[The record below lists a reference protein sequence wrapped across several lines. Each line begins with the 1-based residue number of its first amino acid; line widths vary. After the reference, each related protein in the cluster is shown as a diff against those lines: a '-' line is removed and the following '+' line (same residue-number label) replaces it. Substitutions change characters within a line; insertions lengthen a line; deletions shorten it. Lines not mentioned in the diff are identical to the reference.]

1 MIMIVV
7 VIIMMLTVVVYG
19 SIMNDVSTINNI
31 NGINGIN
38 SINSINSINNS
49 IIRLSGGYGGGSIT
63 TNNDSDDSENS
74 DDTTLII
81 TGSPSSLIDGI
92 YMKKDLING
101 RLHYEKRVSNDPRGN
116 KLHLY
121 WSGSQWQLHYD
132 LPSIDQSFDKLIG
145 YTKMKGKGTNPTST
159 SSWYIK
165 TGKEFEAVP
174 RLSLSNKKTVT
185 TDDESSPSTSLSSS
199 SEFLGVP
206 TRLLPLYFSFLLD
219 SIATG
224 IAMPILPFYVMS
236 LGMSPSLSSLLFY
249 HYHYYFRCQRVSI
262 ITSHQF

>member
-1 MIMIVV
+1 
-7 VIIMMLTVVVYG
+7 MMLMVVVYG
-19 SIMNDVSTINNI
+19 NIMNDVITINNI
-31 NGINGIN
+31 NSINGIN
-38 SINSINSINNS
+38 NINSIDR
-49 IIRLSGGYGGGSIT
+49 IIRLNGGYGGSITT

-81 TGSPSSLIDGI
+81 TGSPSTIIDGI
-92 YMKKDLING
+92 YRKKDFING
-101 RLHYEKRVSNDPRGN
+101 RLHYEKRINNDPRGN

-132 LPSIDQSFDKLIG
+132 LPSIDQNFDKLIG
-145 YTKMKGKGTNPTST
+145 YTKMKVNNPTST

-185 TDDESSPSTSLSSS
+185 TDDASSSSATSSS

-236 LGMSPSLSSLLFY
+236 LGISPPLSS
-249 HYHYYFRCQRVSI
+249 
-262 ITSHQF
+262 

>member
-1 MIMIVV
+1 
-7 VIIMMLTVVVYG
+7 MMLMVVVYG
-19 SIMNDVSTINNI
+19 SIMNDVSTINSI
-31 NGINGIN
+31 NN
-38 SINSINSINNS
+38 INSINSINNINS
-49 IIRLSGGYGGGSIT
+49 INRINSINSISSINRIIRLSGGYGGGGIT

-81 TGSPSSLIDGI
+81 TGSPSSFIDGI
-92 YMKKDLING
+92 YMKKDFING
-101 RLHYEKRVSNDPRGN
+101 RLHYEKRVNNDPRGN

-132 LPSIDQSFDKLIG
+132 LPSIDQNFDKLIG
-145 YTKMKGKGTNPTST
+145 YTKMKVNNPTST

-185 TDDESSPSTSLSSS
+185 TDDASSASSASSS

-236 LGMSPSLSSLLFY
+236 LGTSPPLLSLLLY
-249 HYHYYFRCQRVSI
+249 HYHYYFRCQRVSV

>member
-7 VIIMMLTVVVYG
+7 VIVMMLTVVVYG
-19 SIMNDVSTINNI
+19 SILNDVSTINNI
-31 NGINGIN
+31 NSINGIN
-38 SINSINSINNS
+38 SINNR

-63 TNNDSDDSENS
+63 TNNDSDDSENI

-132 LPSIDQSFDKLIG
+132 LPSIDQNFDKLIG
-145 YTKMKGKGTNPTST
+145 YTKMKLFNPTRT

-165 TGKEFEAVP
+165 NGKEFEAVP

-185 TDDESSPSTSLSSS
+185 IDDESSSSPSS

-236 LGMSPSLSSLLFY
+236 LGISPPLSSLGAILSLSLSF
-249 HYHYYFRCQRVSI
+249 
-262 ITSHQF
+262 